1 MENNLSKLQIPREKC
16 WQLVEKYVSPEGRLH
31 LLNTEAAMGALA
43 RYFNG
48 RSARGGPAQGGEDEH
63 TWAMCGLLH
72 DIDYEQIT
80 GKENMEAH
88 MQEHCGPLTEKF
100 LKEIDFPD
108 DLIRVIQSHNEVQ
121 NIPRDSRLA
130 KALFAVDGLTGFI
143 VAVSKILP
151 DKLVS
156 SVKLESVL
164 KRFKEARF
172 AAAVSRE
179 NIYTCESELG
189 IPKEKFVAIVLAA
202 MAEAEEHVNN

>member
-1 MENNLSKLQIPREKC
+1 MENELSKLQISREKC

-31 LLNTEAAMGALA
+31 LLNTEVAMAVLA
-43 RYFNG
+43 EYF
-48 RSARGGPAQGGEDEH
+48 GEDNH

-88 MQEHCGPLTEKF
+88 MKEHCGEMTEKF

-108 DLIRVIQSHNEVQ
+108 DLIRAIQSHNEIH

-143 VAVSKILP
+143 VAVSKVMP
-151 DKLVS
+151 DKLVA
-156 SVKLESVL
+156 SVKIESVL

-172 AAAVSRE
+172 AAAVNRE

-189 IPKEKFVAIVLAA
+189 ILREKFVEIVLES
-202 MAEAEEHVNN
+202 MKKI

>member
-1 MENNLSKLQIPREKC
+1 MQKLEISREKC

-43 RYFNG
+43 RYFNELEPD
-48 RSARGGPAQGGEDEH
+48 SEDEH

-143 VAVSKILP
+143 VAVSKVMP

-172 AAAVSRE
+172 AAAVNRE
-179 NIYTCESELG
+179 HIYTCESELG
-189 IPKEKFVAIVLAA
+189 IPRERFVEIVLEA
-202 MAEAEEHVNN
+202 MRNV

>member
-1 MENNLSKLQIPREKC
+1 MSTLLKLNIPRENCLK
-16 WQLVEKYVSPEGRLH
+16 LVEKYVSPEGQKH
-31 LLNTEAAMGALA
+31 LFNVEVAMGALA
-43 RYFNG
+43 KYFG
-48 RSARGGPAQGGEDEH
+48 EGEDEY

-80 GKENMEAH
+80 GKEDMDAH
-88 MQEHCGPLTEKF
+88 MQEHCGEMTEKF

-108 DLIRVIQSHNEVQ
+108 DLIRVIQSHNEIH

-151 DKLVS
+151 DKMVA
-156 SVKLESVL
+156 SVKPESVL

-172 AAAVSRE
+172 AAAVNRE
-179 NIYTCESELG
+179 HILSCETELG
-189 IPKEKFVAIVLAA
+189 IPREKFVEIVLEA
-202 MAEAEEHVNN
+202 MKSV

>member
-1 MENNLSKLQIPREKC
+1 MIILSKLNIPREIC
-16 WQLVEKYVSPEGRLH
+16 WQLVEKYVSEDGRNH
-31 LLNTEAAMGALA
+31 LLATEVAMAALVK
-43 RYFNG
+43 YFNEMEPG
-48 RSARGGPAQGGEDEH
+48 SEDEH
-63 TWAMCGLLH
+63 TWAMSGLLH

-108 DLIRVIQSHNEVQ
+108 DLIRVIQSHNEIH
-121 NIPRDSRLA
+121 NIPRDSKLA

-151 DKLVS
+151 DKQIA
-156 SVKLESVL
+156 SVKIESIL

-172 AAAVSRE
+172 AAAVNRE
-179 NIYTCESELG
+179 HIFTCESELG
-189 IPKEKFVAIVLAA
+189 IPREKFVEIVLEA
-202 MAEAEEHVNN
+202 MRDV

>member
-1 MENNLSKLQIPREKC
+1 MPDNLSKLTISREVC
-16 WQLVEKYVSPEGRLH
+16 LSLVEKYVSLEGRVH

-43 RYFNG
+43 KYFNEIEPG
-48 RSARGGPAQGGEDEH
+48 REDEH

-88 MQEHCGPLTEKF
+88 MKEHCGQMTEKF

-143 VAVSKILP
+143 VAVSKVMP

-156 SVKLESVL
+156 SVKPESVL

-189 IPKEKFVAIVLAA
+189 IPREKFVEIVLEA
-202 MAEAEEHVNN
+202 MKNV